1 LRLKTHDCA
10 EHCEPSLAICR
21 CLFYKTNISNTNVV
35 LNRRFVVMTD
45 SNKNTDGTAAPKLD
59 SRTVRRRSFIGAAG
73 TIAASAAVAVAVEQS
88 RDGKSARADAPA
100 TNPPVEDAASAASDT
115 SLDRQLLR
123 NTYNLR
129 VDRARANYQL
139 GLPPHPNNG
148 DITRYE
154 NKIGA
159 DTRGLPHNERGEVDL
174 AAFETVQHALET
186 QDPADFEKVILGGTR
201 KLAGVIGT
209 LAINTTG
216 IASQQVTVPAA
227 PTIASAEKAAEAVE
241 SYWQS
246 LLRDVPFAEYRSD
259 TTNELV
265 LAAAKELDGLRG
277 YTGPRNADGR
287 VTPEVLFRGSARYV
301 DASDPSGAAAR
312 TITPPGV
319 LDGPYISQFILQ
331 DVPYGAQYI
340 PATLRVQLP
349 GNDFLTNYDEWLA
362 NQDGKV
368 VTRTISFDPVRRY
381 LAYGRDLAEYSHGS
395 APSFWGASQILGTP
409 VSTDPLIVGG
419 INAALSPTNPY
430 LKAIT
435 KVSAGSGAFN
445 LAYIQGFLPLAT
457 SREIRANYW
466 SKWFVH
472 RVPRPEAYGG
482 LVHHKLVNGADYP
495 VHEDV
500 LNSEAADRS
509 FQKFGTYLISSA
521 YPEGAPNHSSYPG
534 GASSNAAINATI
546 LKAFFDESFVI
557 PNPVQPDPHDPT
569 KLIPYV
575 GPPLTVGGELNKLAT
590 NIGLGRNWAGIHWR
604 SDAAASLPQAEEI
617 AIALLRDERNVYR
630 EPFTG
635 FKLTRFDGTTVEI

>member
-1 LRLKTHDCA
+1 
-10 EHCEPSLAICR
+10 
-21 CLFYKTNISNTNVV
+21 
-35 LNRRFVVMTD
+35 MTQSKENAD
-45 SNKNTDGTAAPKLD
+45 APAVPKSD
-59 SRTVRRRSFIGAAG
+59 SRTVGRRSFIGAAG
-73 TIAASAAVAVAVEQS
+73 TIAATAAVAVAVE
-88 RDGKSARADAPA
+88 KSLEQPRARADEPA
-100 TNPPVEDAASAASDT
+100 ASPPPESASAATSYT
-115 SLDRQLLR
+115 SLDRQFLR
-123 NTYNLR
+123 DTYSLR
-129 VDRARANYQL
+129 VERARANYQL

-148 DITRYE
+148 DEARYE
-154 NKIGA
+154 NRIGT

-174 AAFETVQHALET
+174 AAYETLRHALET
-186 QDPADFEKVILGGTR
+186 QDPADFEQVTLGGTR
-201 KLAGVIGT
+201 KLAGVFGT

-216 IASQQVTVPAA
+216 VAAQQVTIPAA
-227 PTIASAEKAAEAVE
+227 PALASAEKAAEGVE

-246 LLRDVPFAEYRSD
+246 LLRDVPFSEYRSD

-265 LAAAKELDGLRG
+265 LAAAKELDGLSG

-301 DASDPSGAAAR
+301 DTSDPSGRTAR
-312 TITPPGV
+312 TITPAGV

-331 DVPYGAQYI
+331 DIPYGAQYI

-349 GNDFLTNYDEWLA
+349 GKDNDFLANYDEWLA
-362 NQDGKV
+362 NQNGAAA
-368 VTRTISFDPVRRY
+368 TRKIQFDPVRRY
-381 LAYGRDLAEYSHGS
+381 LAYGRDLAEYAHGG
-395 APSFWGASQILGTP
+395 APSFWGASQILGTA

-419 INAALSPTNPY
+419 INAAFSPTNPY

-435 KVSAGSGAFN
+435 KVSSGSGSFN
-445 LAYIQGFLPLAT
+445 LAYVQSFLPLAT

-466 SKWFVH
+466 AKWFVH

-482 LVHHKLVNGADYP
+482 LIHQKLVNGADYP
-495 VHEDV
+495 IHDDV
-500 LNSEAADRS
+500 LSSEAADRS
-509 FQKFGTYLISSA
+509 FQKFGTHLISSA

-557 PNPVQPDPHDPT
+557 PNPVQPDPNDPT

-617 AIALLRDERNVYR
+617 AIGLLRDERNVYR
-630 EPFTG
+630 EPFEG
-635 FKLTRFDGTTVEI
+635 FKFTRFDGTTVEI

>member
-1 LRLKTHDCA
+1 MTHSKENADA
-10 EHCEPSLAICR
+10 
-21 CLFYKTNISNTNVV
+21 
-35 LNRRFVVMTD
+35 TD
-45 SNKNTDGTAAPKLD
+45 APKPD
-59 SRTVRRRSFIGAAG
+59 SASRGLGRRSFIGAAG
-73 TIAASAAVAVAVEQS
+73 TIAATAAVAVVVERSLDQPL
-88 RDGKSARADAPA
+88 ARADEPAAPLP
-100 TNPPVEDAASAASDT
+100 NPPIPEPTSSAT
-115 SLDRQLLR
+115 SYTSSDRQFLR
-123 NTYNLR
+123 RTYNLR

-148 DITRYE
+148 DHERYP
-154 NKIGA
+154 NKIGI
-159 DTRGLPHNERGEVDL
+159 DTRGLPHNERGEVDP
-174 AAFETVQHALET
+174 AAEETLRHALET
-186 QDPADFEKVILGGTR
+186 QDPADFERVTLGGTR
-201 KLAGVIGT
+201 KLAGVLGT

-216 IASQQVTVPAA
+216 IASQQVTIPAA
-227 PTIASAEKAAEAVE
+227 PALASAEKAAEGVE

-246 LLRDVPFAEYRSD
+246 LLRDVPFSEYRSD

-265 LAAAKELDGLRG
+265 LAAAKEIDGLAG
-277 YTGPRNADGR
+277 YTGPRNADGH

-301 DASDPSGAAAR
+301 DPADPSGRAAR
-312 TITPPGV
+312 TITPAGV

-331 DVPYGAQYI
+331 DIPYGAQSI
-340 PATLRVQLP
+340 SAKLRIQLP
-349 GNDFLTNYDEWLA
+349 DNDFLANYDEWLA
-362 NQDGKV
+362 NQDGKP
-368 VTRTISFDPVRRY
+368 VTRTIKFDPVQRY
-381 LAYGRDLAEYSHGS
+381 LAYGRDLAEYAHGG
-395 APSFWGASQILGTP
+395 APSFWGASQILGTA

-419 INAALSPTNPY
+419 INAAFSPTNPY

-435 KVSAGSGAFN
+435 KVSSGSGAFN
-445 LAYIQGFLPLAT
+445 LAYIQSFLPLAT

-466 SKWFVH
+466 AKWFVH

-482 LVHHKLVNGADYP
+482 LIHNKLVNGADYP
-495 VHEDV
+495 IHDDV
-500 LNSEAADRS
+500 LSSEAADRS

-557 PNPVQPDPHDPT
+557 PNPVQPDPSDPT

-617 AIALLRDERNVYR
+617 AIGLLRDERNAYR
-630 EPFTG
+630 EPFEG
-635 FKLTRFDGTTVEI
+635 FKFTRFDGTLVEI

>member
-1 LRLKTHDCA
+1 MTHSKENA
-10 EHCEPSLAICR
+10 
-21 CLFYKTNISNTNVV
+21 
-35 LNRRFVVMTD
+35 
-45 SNKNTDGTAAPKLD
+45 GAAGVTPKLD
-59 SRTVRRRSFIGAAG
+59 SRTVGRRSFMSAAG
-73 TIAASAAVAVAVEQS
+73 TIAATAAVAVTVEKS
-88 RDGKSARADAPA
+88 LENSARADEPAAPPPEPAAAA
-100 TNPPVEDAASAASDT
+100 TSYT
-115 SLDRQLLR
+115 RLDRQFLR

-139 GLPPHPNNG
+139 GLPAHPNNG
-148 DITRYE
+148 DEARYA
-154 NKIGA
+154 NKIGI

-174 AAFETVQHALET
+174 AAWETLRHALET
-186 QDPADFEKVILGGTR
+186 QDPADFEQVTLGGTR
-201 KLAGVIGT
+201 KLAGVLGT
-209 LAINTTG
+209 LALNTTG
-216 IASQQVTVPAA
+216 VASQQVTIPAA
-227 PTIASAEKAAEAVE
+227 PALASAEKAAEAVE

-246 LLRDVPFAEYRSD
+246 LLRDVPFSEYRND

-265 LAAAKELDGLRG
+265 LAAAKEIDTLQG
-277 YTGPRNADGR
+277 YTGPRDPEGR
-287 VTPEVLFRGSARYV
+287 VTPEVLFRGSARYR
-301 DASDPSGAAAR
+301 DTSDPTGRAAK
-312 TITPPGV
+312 TITPAGV
-319 LDGPYISQFILQ
+319 LVGPYISQFILQ

-340 PATLRVQLP
+340 PGTLRVQLP
-349 GNDFLTNYDEWLA
+349 GIDNDFLANYDEWLA
-362 NQDGKV
+362 NQNGAAA
-368 VTRTISFDPVRRY
+368 TRKITFDPVRRY
-381 LAYGRDLAEYSHGS
+381 LAYGRDLAEYAHGG

-419 INAALSPTNPY
+419 INAAFSSTNPY
-430 LKAIT
+430 LKTIT
-435 KVSAGSGAFN
+435 KVSSGSGSFN
-445 LAYIQGFLPLAT
+445 LAYIQSFLPLAT

-466 SKWFVH
+466 AKWFVH

-482 LVHHKLVNGADYP
+482 YVHHKLVNGADYP

-500 LNSEAADRS
+500 LSSEAADRS

-557 PNPVQPDPHDPT
+557 PNPVQPDPSDPT

-617 AIALLRDERNVYR
+617 AIGLLRDERNVYR
-630 EPFTG
+630 EPFEG
-635 FKLTRFDGTTVEI
+635 FKFTRFDGTTVEI